1 MQNHVKVLVTVE
13 EFFFVI
19 RPKLN
24 IFFLLSSLCQG
35 YLGCIC
41 NWIDFQGIAWER
53 IYTILENSDA
63 YIVVKV
69 LYH

>member
-1 MQNHVKVLVTVE
+1 MKCYVKVLVTVE
-13 EFFFVI
+13 EMLFVI

-41 NWIDFQGIAWER
+41 SWIDFQEIAWER
-53 IYTILENSDA
+53 IYTILENSEA
-63 YIVVKV
+63 YVVVKV